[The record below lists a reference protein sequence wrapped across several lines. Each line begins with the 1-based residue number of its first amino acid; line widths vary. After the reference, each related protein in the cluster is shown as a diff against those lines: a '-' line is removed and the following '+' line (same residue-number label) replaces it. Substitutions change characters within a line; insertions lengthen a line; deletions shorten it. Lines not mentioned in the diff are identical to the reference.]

1 MQLFFTVYPN
11 TNSIMSWIP
20 VSWGIPFLIFC
31 NIIAAA
37 LLRHGCMMHQ
47 RLNYFFW
54 PWTAAG
60 SSLYG
65 NAQVTE

>member
-1 MQLFFTVYPN
+1 
-11 TNSIMSWIP
+11 MSWIP

-54 PWTAAG
+54 PCTAAG